1 MAKET
6 QKLKTHEN
14 FPYKRGIIGR
24 NHWKNGL
31 WAKNFP
37 QNWIFSD
44 ITTLPSW
51 APYGVLQNMCVRKKV
66 MVDLRRDPRMDILG
80 AWKRIDLLAVA
91 LRFDENRQTM
101 QSSLLIGRIY
111 NILYIHMRTGV
122 EPLAK

>member
-14 FPYKRGIIGR
+14 FPYKRGIIGE
-24 NHWKNGL
+24 NQWKNGL

-37 QNWIFSD
+37 QNWIFPD

-51 APYGVLQNMCVRKKV
+51 APYEVITNMCVRKKV
-66 MVDLRRDPRMDILG
+66 MVGLKRDSRMDILG
-80 AWKRIDLLAVA
+80 GWKRIDLLAVA

-111 NILYIHMRTGV
+111 NILYIYENRGWA
-122 EPLAK
+122 LS

>member
-1 MAKET
+1 MEKET

-14 FPYKRGIIGR
+14 FPYKRGIIGE
-24 NHWKNGL
+24 NQWKNGL

-37 QNWIFSD
+37 QNWIFPD

-66 MVDLRRDPRMDILG
+66 MVDLRRDPGMDILG

-111 NILYIHMRTGV
+111 NILYIYENRGWA
-122 EPLAK
+122 LS